1 MFRQVFDHIYMNCLV
16 PQCDVG
22 SAEILQEQSAAD
34 RQETCQ
40 TCLISVVLVSHSLE
54 VSRAGISD
62 STPEKAAILRPSVP
76 RTVS

>member
-1 MFRQVFDHIYMNCLV
+1 MFRQVFDHIYMNYLV

-40 TCLISVVLVSHSLE
+40 TGPISVVLVNHSLE
-54 VSRAGISD
+54 VSGAGISD
-62 STPEKAAILRPSVP
+62 STPEKATIVRPSCP